1 MAQDKTIVY
10 IIISVVLIVI
20 LLIGFFVFRGQE
32 TSFERM
38 RAEMSGDQKLS
49 AALAQ
54 SKAQENQFKDT
65 NVQMVGGYEYPD
77 EWQCSFSLSTAASF
91 EI

>member
-1 MAQDKTIVY
+1 MAAQDKTLVY

-38 RAEMSGDQKLS
+38 RAEMSGDQKLT

-65 NVQMVGGYEYPD
+65 NVQMVGGEG
-77 EWQCSFSLSTAASF
+77 LKLLAGN
-91 EI
+91 